1 MDFTPRNW
9 LVDDGRVFVIN
20 FEWSRR
26 DVWVSDVARLY
37 YDYWPD
43 RPELQGAI
51 LAGYGR
57 DLLADDI
64 AVMRA
69 WWSMRQVHFILWAR
83 EHRDTAFEDAAR
95 QHLGLLMTGSQS
107 D

>member
-1 MDFTPRNW
+1 
-9 LVDDGRVFVIN
+9 LVDDGRVFVID

-43 RPELQGAI
+43 RPELQGAF

-57 DLLADDI
+57 ELLADDI

-69 WWSMRQVHFILWAR
+69 WWSMRQVHFILWVR
-83 EHRDTAFEDAAR
+83 EHRDTAFEGAAR